1 MADYRGM
8 QVPMPRMV
16 PVHYWPP
23 CVALTDRALWLS
35 NAGATRRFPLD
46 HIVLASPAPSPD
58 GAMRV
63 DFMSGDPLI
72 VLVVDN
78 GSFWGR
84 LGRAIRAVDVRLQM
98 AAPDALGV
106 PELSPEKLA
115 AAERAETRA
124 HWLLAEYGDV
134 PNLRLEAARHAE
146 DARALRHEA
155 RVDALREQRT
165 ELLAHASQKVSG
177 GGS

>member
-1 MADYRGM
+1 
-8 QVPMPRMV
+8 MPRMV

-106 PELSPEKLA
+106 PELSLRNWRLPSEPKPEPTGCLRSTATFPTYALKLPDMPKTLGRFVTRPA
-115 AAERAETRA
+115 WMLSESSGPNCWPTRA
-124 HWLLAEYGDV
+124 
-134 PNLRLEAARHAE
+134 RR
-146 DARALRHEA
+146 
-155 RVDALREQRT
+155 
-165 ELLAHASQKVSG
+165 
-177 GGS
+177 